1 MISKLAVTAL
11 LIAALPLMGAAT
23 AEAADGKGKGN
34 KATHAKQIHKASNK
48 GSTDKVVVK
57 YVAQSNRA
65 PVIVV
70 HNNRNYHNDRHSN
83 RFNNRVNN
91 RFDNRGNSCVAA
103 AKTRGGF
110 GQRIPG
116 IRGERYGH
124 LACQRAMAEC
134 SQELRHLKSTGR
146 NPFARCV
153 VVRRG

>member
-23 AEAADGKGKGN
+23 AEAADGNGKGN

-48 GSTDKVVVK
+48 GSNDKVVVK
-57 YVAQSNRA
+57 YVAKSNGTQA
-65 PVIVV
+65 IVV
-70 HNNRNYHNDRHSN
+70 HNNRNHHSN
-83 RFNNRVNN
+83 RFDN
-91 RFDNRGNSCVAA
+91 RFDNRGNICVAA